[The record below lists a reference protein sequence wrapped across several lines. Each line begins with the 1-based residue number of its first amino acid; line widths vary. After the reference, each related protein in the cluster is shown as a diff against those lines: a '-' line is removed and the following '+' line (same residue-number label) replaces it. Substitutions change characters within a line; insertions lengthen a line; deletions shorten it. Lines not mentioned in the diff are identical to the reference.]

1 MKKEKKIE
9 KKKWEKINLEEYF
22 MLWTVTFFLSG
33 IMLFLYCKL
42 SFIDLGNLKWF
53 NDPLFF
59 LGVGIT
65 MFICFIGQRFGHV
78 FDKSLEGD
86 T

>member
-1 MKKEKKIE
+1 MKKGKKIS
-9 KKKWEKINLEEYF
+9 LEEYL

-33 IMLFLYCKL
+33 IMLFIYCKI
-42 SFIDLGNLKWF
+42 SNIDIGNLKWF

-59 LGVGIT
+59 LGVGAT
-65 MFICFIGQRFGHV
+65 CFFMFIGQRFGHM

-86 T
+86 I